1 MTRVDFAP
9 LFRSTVGFDR
19 MTPFLETALKAEAA
33 SDNFPPYNIVKSG
46 EDTYSITLAV
56 AGFSEDDLEIEINRG
71 TLTVQGSRSPDADG
85 VTYLHRGIT
94 WGGFKRQFQLA
105 DYVEVAGAS
114 LENGLL
120 TIDLERR
127 IPEEMKPREI
137 KISNAPAKNTK
148 VIDGKKSAA

>member
-19 MTPFLETALKAEAA
+19 MTPFLETALKAETA
-33 SDNFPPYNIVKSG
+33 SETFPPYNIVKSG
-46 EDTYSITLAV
+46 EDTYCITLAV
-56 AGFSEDDLEIEINRG
+56 AGFAEDDLEIEVNRG
-71 TLTVQGSRSPDADG
+71 TLTVQGSRSRETDA
-85 VTYLHRGIT
+85 VNYLHRGIN

-137 KISNAPAKNTK
+137 KISNAPAKNAK